1 MPASADPVA
10 ISVGAGGPRVSGL
23 LLRPPDARWLYVL
36 AHGAGAGMRHP
47 FVEPLARALAAR
59 QIGTLRYQ
67 FPYME
72 RRAGRPGPPA
82 VAAAAVRA
90 AAAEAARLAPGLP
103 LVAGGKSF
111 GGRMTSTAQ
120 AEEPL
125 PGVRGLVFLGFPLH
139 PPGRAG
145 DQRAEHL
152 AQVQVPMLFL
162 QGTRDDFAD
171 LTLLKPLIKRLGQ
184 RATLHLVEGGDHS
197 FHVLKRSGRT
207 DADVMGEIAD
217 AIAEWSAT
225 TVK

>member
-1 MPASADPVA
+1 MLVSSDPVT
-10 ISVGAGGPRVSGL
+10 ITVGDGGASVSGL
-23 LLRPPDARWLYVL
+23 LLRPSDARWLYVL

-47 FVEPLARALAAR
+47 FLETIARALAERGVA
-59 QIGTLRYQ
+59 TLRYQ

-72 RRAGRPGPPA
+72 RRASRPDPPA
-82 VAAAAVRA
+82 VAAATVRA

-139 PPGRAG
+139 PPGRPA
-145 DQRAEHL
+145 DARAEHL
-152 AQVQVPMLFL
+152 AQVQIPMLFL

-171 LTLLKPLIKRLGQ
+171 LKLLQPVVKRLGD
-184 RATLHLVEGGDHS
+184 RATMHLVEGGDHS

-207 DADVMGEIAD
+207 DADVMGEIA
-217 AIAEWSAT
+217 
-225 TVK
+225 